1 MNRIL
6 EKIKKRIDEI
16 QSDCLDDHYNFK
28 NSHNEGVFEGL
39 SKLESYIESLETDI
53 DVKEWKD
60 AQGKDLPEIDREV
73 IALEQHKSGYMK
85 VVYAHRPNPNGY
97 EKIYDKG
104 GWNIPNLKYWLDY
117 PLPE

>member
-1 MNRIL
+1 LTIRKVAELYKGRKEGKEMNRIL
-6 EKIKKRIDEI
+6 DKIKKRIDEI

-60 AQGKDLPEIDREV
+60 AQGKDLPIET
-73 IALEQHKSGYMK
+73 S
-85 VVYAHRPNPNGY
+85 
-97 EKIYDKG
+97 
-104 GWNIPNLKYWLDY
+104 
-117 PLPE
+117 